1 MKGYT
6 KLKRLNEHHGEDWNP
21 ELLDMSV
28 NTFLDKL
35 KEVDPTAYSE
45 MEKLIDAVSSKIT
58 GEEHHHEMEDEF
70 EEEEEGEILTSG
82 EDEIPTFDQVA
93 APEAPGAPGSAPM
106 PTFSEFNM

>member
-70 EEEEEGEILTSG
+70 EEEEGEILTSG

-93 APEAPGAPGSAPM
+93 APGSAPM